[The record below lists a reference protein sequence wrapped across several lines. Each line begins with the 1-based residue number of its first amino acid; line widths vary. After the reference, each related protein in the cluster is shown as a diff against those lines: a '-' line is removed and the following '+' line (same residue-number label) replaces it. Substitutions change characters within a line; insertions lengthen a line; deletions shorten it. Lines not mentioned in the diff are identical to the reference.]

1 MNKIKYFKYANKYID
16 LLNVFY
22 DKYKNNIDKNTLNE
36 EYDLMTNV
44 LDNLIYDHVNTW
56 YIYFGE
62 KQYKEE
68 LIYKKDKACWKK
80 LSKIYKKMWKITN
93 KINKAT
99 TN

>member
-36 EYDLMTNV
+36 EYDLMIDI
-44 LDNLIYDHVNTW
+44 LDNLIYDKVNTW
-56 YIYFGE
+56 NIYFGE

-68 LIYKKDKACWKK
+68 IIYKKDKTYWKM
-80 LSKIYKKMWKITN
+80 LSKLYKKMWRNIN
-93 KINKAT
+93 KINKLGA
-99 TN
+99 